1 MSQKARWS
9 RRMSQM
15 AHAHDQRSQGAM
27 TTETLYARRGAQ
39 SITQTPQSA
48 VLMFQIPPDLVVKF
62 QAIDIVEII

>member
-15 AHAHDQRSQGAM
+15 AQAHDQRLQGAM

-48 VLMFQIPPDLVVKF
+48 VLIL
-62 QAIDIVEII
+62 AINGVYFVITQDA

>member
-15 AHAHDQRSQGAM
+15 AHAHYQRLQGAM
-27 TTETLYARRGAQ
+27 TTEMLYARCGAQ

-48 VLMFQIPPDLVVKF
+48 VLIL
-62 QAIDIVEII
+62 AINGVYFVITQDA

>member
-1 MSQKARWS
+1 
-9 RRMSQM
+9 
-15 AHAHDQRSQGAM
+15 M